1 MLHLPSERIAELAD
15 GEGGSPSPGEVEHL
29 GSCIACTRELEA
41 HRRLVAMSSDE
52 RFGIAPPLT
61 DWSRLSAALRKEGVM
76 TPSPAPVPATP
87 PATPTRQR
95 RPDVVLFMR
104 RAAAVAVLVGG
115 GAILG
120 RMSAGLPPEQAVALG
135 SSVPS
140 LFGDAG
146 GDPTDVDRGG
156 VELVGNEGDSFASPQ
171 AALASLERAQRT
183 YEAAAMY
190 LASHDT
196 MSSADASEQYR
207 TRLAAL
213 DRTAETMQQALREAP
228 QDPLI
233 NQYYLAT
240 MNAREQTL
248 RRLGTVMPVGNRL
261 GRF

>member
-1 MLHLPSERIAELAD
+1 MLHLPSERIAGLAD
-15 GEGGSPSPGEVEHL
+15 GDGAQASADEAEHL
-29 GSCIACTRELEA
+29 GSCLACTRELEA
-41 HRRLVAMSSDE
+41 HRRLVAMAADE
-52 RFGIAPPLT
+52 RLRIAPPLT
-61 DWSRLSAALRKEGVM
+61 EWSRLSAALRTTGVLPAGGA
-76 TPSPAPVPATP
+76 PSRA
-87 PATPTRQR
+87 R
-95 RPDVVLFMR
+95 RLDVVLFVR

-120 RMSAGLPPEQAVALG
+120 RMSAGLRPEEAVAFG
-135 SSVPS
+135 SAVSSPSVS
-140 LFGDAG
+140 SDDDMYADRGAQGGAEFVSNG
-146 GDPTDVDRGG
+146 GDTF
-156 VELVGNEGDSFASPQ
+156 SSPQ
-171 AALASLERAQRT
+171 AALASLARAQRT
-183 YEAAAMY
+183 YEAAALY

-196 MSSADASEQYR
+196 TTSANASEQYR

-213 DRTAETMQQALREAP
+213 DRTAETMQQALRDAP